1 MTNRE
6 KYAEQILDIACS
18 GTRIAVKKNV
28 MKPVPCQDIPC
39 ADCYLRLK
47 KGSRCEDACKEWCES
62 EYVEPQIDW
71 SKVPVD
77 TPILV
82 RDSQDDEWLHRH
94 FAKFKDGVVYAWDDG
109 KTSWSLLSLDKVD
122 WNWKYAKL
130 AEDGDKN
137 EME

>member
-18 GTRIAVKKNV
+18 GTRIAVEKNV
-28 MKPVPCQDIPC
+28 MEPVPCPDISYQY
-39 ADCYLRLK
+39 CYLRLK
-47 KGSRCEDACKEWCES
+47 KGSRCDDACKEWCES

-82 RDSQDDEWLHRH
+82 RDHESALWRKAH
-94 FAKFKDGVVYAWDDG
+94 FAKYKNNKIYTWFGG
-109 KTSWSLLSLDKVD
+109 GTSWSGTGMVE
-122 WNWKYAKL
+122 WKYAKL
-130 AEDGDKN
+130 AE
-137 EME
+137 ESEQR

>member
-18 GTRIAVKKNV
+18 GNRIAVNEKTGE
-28 MKPVPCQDIPC
+28 PVECDTFNC
-39 ADCYLRLK
+39 HE
-47 KGSRCEDACKEWCES
+47 CEFNRYFGTCKMHIEHWCET

-82 RDSQDDEWLHRH
+82 KDDESDGWLRRY
-94 FAKFKDGVVYAWDDG
+94 FAKYENNCVYAWDGGAD
-109 KTSWSLLSLDKVD
+109 SWSAENKISNTCD
-122 WNWKYAKL
+122 WQYAKL
-130 AEDGDKN
+130 AEDG
-137 EME
+137 EQR